1 MSFRLLSS
9 LFSLM
14 LIGLLC
20 GSLYAQ
26 GVTTA
31 AFTGEVVDNEGTPL
45 VGATVIA
52 LHEPSGTRYGALTR
66 EGGRFNLINVRV
78 GGPYTLTASYVG
90 FESAVQEG
98 IYLQL
103 GQNRRVK
110 LTLTSGNV
118 TLDEV
123 EITAT
128 SGIMGSDRTG
138 AETVVSEA
146 QINALPTVSRAIGD
160 FARLTPQATIR
171 EGSDGFSIS
180 LNGMNNRYNAIY
192 IDGAVNNDVFGL
204 AGSGTNGGQT
214 GVSPISL
221 DAIEQFQIAL
231 APFDVRVGGFAG
243 GAINAVTRSG
253 TNEVEASVYGFY
265 RNQALAGKTPTDLED
280 FERERLADFTAL
292 TSGFRIGGPI
302 VKDKVFF
309 FINAEIQRDETPQP
323 FIFETYQGD
332 ATSGDLNSLVAK
344 LNGYGYEPGTYTD
357 NLSFLNSNKITVK
370 LDFNLN
376 ERKHPFYPPR
386 LCRSRKPRRYP
397 FQHPYHQLP
406 GGF

>member
-1 MSFRLLSS
+1 MSSRLFST
-9 LFSLM
+9 LFSLV
-14 LIGLLC
+14 LLTLLS
-20 GSLYAQ
+20 GGLYAQ

-31 AFTGEVVDNEGTPL
+31 AFSGTVVDNEGTPL

-52 LHEPSGTRYGALTR
+52 VHEPSGTRYGALTR

-78 GGPYTLTASYVG
+78 GGPYSLTANYVG
-90 FESAVQEG
+90 YETVKQEG

-103 GQNRRVK
+103 GQNRRVTM
-110 LTLTSGNV
+110 TLAPKDV
-118 TLDEV
+118 TLGEV

-128 SGIMGSDRTG
+128 SGIMGSERTG
-138 AETVVSEA
+138 AETVVGEA

-160 FARLTPQATIR
+160 FARLTPQATVR

-221 DAIEQFQIAL
+221 DAIEQFQVAL

-265 RNQALAGKTPTDLED
+265 RNQALAGKTPADDESIEPT
-280 FERERLADFTAL
+280 RLADFTAL
-292 TSGFRIGGPI
+292 TSGFRVGGPI

-323 FIFETYQGD
+323 FEFSTYQGD
-332 ATSGDLNSLVAK
+332 ASSTDLQSLVTK
-344 LNGYGYEPGTYTD
+344 LNGYGYEPGTSTRAGT
-357 NLSFLNSNKITVK
+357 F
-370 LDFNLN
+370 
-376 ERKHPFYPPR
+376 
-386 LCRSRKPRRYP
+386 
-397 FQHPYHQLP
+397 
-406 GGF
+406 